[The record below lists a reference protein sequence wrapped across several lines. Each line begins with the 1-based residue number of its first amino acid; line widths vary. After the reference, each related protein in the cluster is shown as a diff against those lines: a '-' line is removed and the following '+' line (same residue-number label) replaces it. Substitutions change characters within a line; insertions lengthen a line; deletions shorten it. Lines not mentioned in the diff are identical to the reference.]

1 MIYLKKPWKRPLQ
14 QHDAGEYK
22 NGVVDSES
30 DRETRESAY
39 AQRKGRVVE
48 DERGRQIW
56 QDTIADITLSLMKTG
71 VFFMS
76 KAQEGLLKLRQTGS
90 YGRGNDLDAELDII
104 DDSGGFAP
112 YDSSSKT
119 GK

>member
-14 QHDAGEYK
+14 QHDAGEYR

-56 QDTIADITLSLMKTG
+56 QDTIKQVKLSLMNTG
-71 VFFMS
+71 KYVMS
-76 KAQEGLLKLRQTGS
+76 ETQRRLMKFRNAGS
-90 YGRGNDLDAELDII
+90 DDIGNDLDEDLALNDGG
-104 DDSGGFAP
+104 SGFDP
-112 YDSSSKT
+112 YESNK
-119 GK
+119 K